1 MTTILS
7 IIISILAILLLPAI
21 VLGWIT
27 ESRTQRIRR
36 LSRCGMSQRKIA
48 QHMGI
53 SRHRVKLAL
62 ATV

>member
-7 IIISILAILLLPAI
+7 IILAILAILLIPAI
-21 VLGWIT
+21 VLGWLT

-36 LSRCGMSQRKIA
+36 LSRAGMSQRKIA

-62 ATV
+62 TV